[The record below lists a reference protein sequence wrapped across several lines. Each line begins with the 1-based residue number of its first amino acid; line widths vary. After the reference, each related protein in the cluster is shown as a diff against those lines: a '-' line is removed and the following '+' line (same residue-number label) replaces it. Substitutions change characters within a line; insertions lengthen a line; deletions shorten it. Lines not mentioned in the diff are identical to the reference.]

1 RFYGNP
7 IAGAGSHVR
16 GGFIG
21 VIYTRIRALSS
32 VRFTLKSGHVQRTTS
47 RLLWAKSGHRI
58 LFDHVI
64 GLREQRRWHRY
75 AQRLRSLE
83 VDHQLVLG
91 RRLYRKIGRL
101 LAFENTIDVACGTTE
116 LIDRIRAV

>member
-1 RFYGNP
+1 MQCNTACPLYPRKR
-7 IAGAGSHVR
+7 H
-16 GGFIG
+16 
-21 VIYTRIRALSS
+21 
-32 VRFTLKSGHVQRTTS
+32 QMRTMECPL
-47 RLLWAKSGHRI
+47 RAKSGHWP
-58 LFDHVI
+58 LFDHIV
-64 GLREQRRWHRY
+64 GLRKQRWWHRY